1 MLRPESPRG
10 EAFRAPPATA
20 FPGRRPGARA
30 LIWRNFGANFSILP
44 CSARSLHRTYRG
56 SGQSIWVSYAAGQHR
71 RRMAS
76 RALFERPARYRVGPE
91 HQSVGHDEAPS
102 RTSRATLPPVLRFAV
117 MRERT
122 DRNSAAARRAS
133 FTLFV
138 RASIGIGD
146 AIVSHDSLTRHAE
159 PSLMRALGTD
169 AQTG

>member
-1 MLRPESPRG
+1 M
-10 EAFRAPPATA
+10 AFRA
-20 FPGRRPGARA
+20 
-30 LIWRNFGANFSILP
+30 LL
-44 CSARSLHRTYRG
+44 
-56 SGQSIWVSYAAGQHR
+56 
-71 RRMAS
+71 
-76 RALFERPARYRVGPE
+76 ERPARSSVGPE
-91 HQSVGHDEAPS
+91 HQSVGHEEAPS
-102 RTSRATLPPVLRFAV
+102 RTSGATLPPVLRFAV
-117 MRERT
+117 MRDRS